1 MVFKADEVGCIS
13 DIASSTI
20 RQIIAAGLKVRVYFS
35 ATKKEIFCEMRAPV
49 ERLMEFADQV
59 IG

>member
-1 MVFKADEVGCIS
+1 MVFKAEEVGGMS
-13 DIASSTI
+13 EIASTTI

-49 ERLMEFADQV
+49 ERLMQFADQV
-59 IG
+59 IS